1 MDQEFGRSMGPSDW
15 GFSYALLIAA
25 LAVLYLT
32 FILSCIDQFDFKDH
46 VYGICDDGIEI
57 TGRLGGLCNIGAWV
71 CILLALLSNEWIFTD
86 TFGTAAV
93 TQYELQNVSKAS
105 WGLFK
110 WCIEENSTI
119 SCMAYDQDPW
129 GSTRQYSGMQNN
141 MFDFC
146 CCVTRPHSIGCVS
159 CIHSR

>member
-1 MDQEFGRSMGPSDW
+1 M
-15 GFSYALLIAA
+15 
-25 LAVLYLT
+25 AV
-32 FILSCIDQFDFKDH
+32 H
-46 VYGICDDGIEI
+46 VYNA
-57 TGRLGGLCNIGAWV
+57 TGVSVSPVALNCALCV
-71 CILLALLSNEWIFTD
+71 R
-86 TFGTAAV
+86 
-93 TQYELQNVSKAS
+93 Q
-105 WGLFK
+105 
-110 WCIEENSTI
+110 WCVEENNTI